1 MCILAPIE
9 VPKVLAHIAENDHL
23 LNLGSFG
30 PFDLTVRGDFQMA
43 MKRGFVREALMLCVD
58 AFGILINFVFK
69 DIRLLCLGD
78 RQDEVNRLFVEF
90 EFARLYAK
98 PKNHVNWVIRH
109 EYLAPFCVIATS
121 LRYLLSIISGCTE
134 RWAFTAVW

>member
-23 LNLGSFG
+23 LNLDGFG
-30 PFDLTVRGDFQMA
+30 PFDLTVLGDFQMA
-43 MKRGFVREALMLCVD
+43 MKRGFVRVALMLCVD
-58 AFGILINFVFK
+58 TFGIFINFVLE

-78 RQDEVNRLFVEF
+78 RQDEVYRLFVEF

-109 EYLAPFCVIATS
+109 ECLALICVIAIVAT
-121 LRYLLSIISGCTE
+121 YE
-134 RWAFTAVW
+134 Y

>member
-23 LNLGSFG
+23 LNLDGFG
-30 PFDLTVRGDFQMA
+30 PFDLTVLGDFQMA
-43 MKRGFVREALMLCVD
+43 MKRGFVRVALMLCVD
-58 AFGILINFVFK
+58 AFGIFINFVLE

-98 PKNHVNWVIRH
+98 PKNHVNCVIRH
-109 EYLAPFCVIATS
+109 EWLGPIVS
-121 LRYLLSIISGCTE
+121 LLSLLQMSTE
-134 RWAFTAVW
+134 NGI